1 MLNRWG
7 ILAIL
12 FIVRAIMAIQY
23 QSVAGLAPLLQR
35 DLGLDLTDVGILIG
49 LYMAP
54 GMILALPGGAIGR
67 KLGDKTGVL
76 LGLALMVAGGALMG
90 STGSWTLQIGGRLM
104 AGVGGVLLSVL
115 LSNMMADWFPPEEIG
130 TATALLM
137 ISWPVGL
144 ALSLMV
150 VPEIGASYSAAIA
163 NETVSGLAVIG
174 FVLIA
179 AFYHPR
185 ASIRKAVARIH
196 LQPNS
201 AALVVGAAIAYTL
214 YVIGY
219 GMVVN
224 FAPSMLV
231 ERGWSMTEAGATT
244 SIVIWIGV
252 ASTLVGGALADKTGR
267 HNLISVASY
276 LAFAVLLVMVPRCNS
291 TILAFI
297 ALGIVSGLPI
307 ASVASLPVRMLA
319 PSARPIGLGLFYTIF
334 YCGMMVGPGLGGRY
348 ASWLGTADAVFDF
361 GAMVVIVGTAMLC
374 VVANLPAM
382 VRSTAEVPS

>member
-1 MLNRWG
+1 MPINRWG

-12 FIVRAIMAIQY
+12 FIIRAIMAIQY
-23 QSVAGLAPLLQR
+23 QSVAGLAPLLER

-150 VPEIGASYSAAIA
+150 VPAIGARYSAAIA

-174 FVLIA
+174 FVLLA
-179 AFYHPR
+179 VFYHPR

-201 AALVVGAAIAYTL
+201 AALVVGAATAYTL

-297 ALGIVSGLPI
+297 A
-307 ASVASLPVRMLA
+307 
-319 PSARPIGLGLFYTIF
+319 
-334 YCGMMVGPGLGGRY
+334 
-348 ASWLGTADAVFDF
+348 
-361 GAMVVIVGTAMLC
+361 
-374 VVANLPAM
+374 
-382 VRSTAEVPS
+382 

>member
-1 MLNRWG
+1 
-7 ILAIL
+7 
-12 FIVRAIMAIQY
+12 
-23 QSVAGLAPLLQR
+23 
-35 DLGLDLTDVGILIG
+35 
-49 LYMAP
+49 
-54 GMILALPGGAIGR
+54 
-67 KLGDKTGVL
+67 
-76 LGLALMVAGGALMG
+76 
-90 STGSWTLQIGGRLM
+90 
-104 AGVGGVLLSVL
+104 
-115 LSNMMADWFPPEEIG
+115 MMADWFPPEEIG

-137 ISWPVGL
+137 VSWPVGL

-150 VPEIGASYSAAIA
+150 VPAIGASYSISIA

-185 ASIRKAVARIH
+185 ASIRKAVAQIH
-196 LQPNS
+196 LQLNS
-201 AALVVGAAIAYTL
+201 AALVVGAAVAYTL

-224 FAPSMLV
+224 FGPSMLV

-252 ASTLVGGALADKTGR
+252 GSTLVGGALADKTGR
-267 HNLISVASY
+267 HNLISVTSY
-276 LAFAVLLVMVPRCNS
+276 LVFAVLLVVVPRCS
-291 TILAFI
+291 SAILAFI

-319 PSARPIGLGLFYTIF
+319 ASARPIGLGLFYTVF

-361 GAMVVIVGTAMLC
+361 GAMAVLIGAAMLC
-374 VVANLPAM
+374 AVAYLPAM